1 MALSMADWII
11 VGIYL
16 AIIVG
21 IGVSMK
27 RRAGSK
33 IEDFFIS
40 GRNLRWWLIGTSMVA
55 AAFAADTPLFIT
67 SLVRR
72 FGISGAWYYWNASL
86 NGLLSAFLF
95 APFWRRSL
103 AVTDAEYRE
112 MRYSGQSGKLLR
124 SVWAIYQG
132 ILCNCISMGWVIL
145 AMVKIAK
152 VALGLPP
159 QVTVLGLTMSSS
171 VALTVFVLILVLI
184 YAVLSGLWGIIM
196 VDFFQFFIALGG
208 TIRLAVISVQKVG
221 GIGAL
226 HQGIIALPGAG
237 ENFLRIIP
245 SYGTTAMTF
254 FIVGLC
260 VQWWASPWVDG
271 GIYVAQRTLA
281 AKDERHAVLGRNWGN
296 IAQMG
301 IMVWPWIIVAL
312 CSLVIFPS
320 AQHPELAADPETAYP
335 KMVVTMLPTVF
346 RGLMVAAFL
355 AAFMSTMSTLLNNT
369 SSYMVNDLYNRFLVR
384 NMPPKHYVLMGRI
397 CILLAAVIAGC
408 IAIVSQSILRL
419 SMFVFE
425 ITAGVGMIFILRWLW
440 WRINAWSE
448 LSSYAVGLIA
458 AILVNIKFG
467 QMLLMKIALFFTPV
481 SMAAGIEH
489 FFLHKIDG
497 LSGFPFRMTFLAIF
511 TTTVCLAITFL
522 TRPCETEHLVRFY
535 KKIKLVGPGWRKIR
549 KITGPVELEP
559 GQIPFRWSTI
569 IAGAVLFYGIFFGLG
584 RLSLGYYKSGTTS
597 LLIAVISGF
606 YLWKRLKSYDVL
618 GSKNK

>member
-1 MALSMADWII
+1 MVDWII
-11 VGIYL
+11 VAVYL
-16 AIIVG
+16 TVIVG

-27 RRAGSK
+27 RRAGNK

-112 MRYSGQSGKLLR
+112 MRYSGPSGKLLR

-132 ILCNCISMGWVIL
+132 ILCNCITMGWVML
-145 AMVKIAK
+145 AMVKIGK

-159 QVTVLGLTMSSS
+159 QVTILGLTVSSS
-171 VALTVFVLILVLI
+171 VAMTVFILILVLI
-184 YAVLSGLWGIIM
+184 YAALSGLWGIIM

-208 TIRLAVISVQKVG
+208 TVLLAVISVQKIG
-221 GIGAL
+221 GIAAL
-226 HQGIIALPGAG
+226 NQNIIALPEAG

-245 SYGTTAMTF
+245 SYGTAAMTF
-254 FIVGLC
+254 FIVGLG

-301 IMVWPWIIVAL
+301 IMVWPWVIVAL
-312 CSLVIFPS
+312 CSLILFPS

-335 KMVVTMLPTVF
+335 KMVVTVLPVVL

-369 SSYMVNDLYNRFLVR
+369 SSYMVNDLYKRFLVP
-384 NMPPKHYVLMGRI
+384 NMSPNHYVLMGRI
-397 CILLAAVIAGC
+397 CILLSAVIGGGVAIAG
-408 IAIVSQSILRL
+408 QSILRL

-425 ITAGVGMIFILRWLW
+425 ISAGAGLIFILRWLW

-448 LSSYAVGLIA
+448 LSSYVVGLIA
-458 AILVNIKFG
+458 AILVNVRFG
-467 QMLLMKIALFFTPV
+467 QMLLMKIALFFAPV
-481 SMAAGIEH
+481 SRAAGIEH
-489 FFLHKIDG
+489 FFLHEIDG
-497 LSGFPFRMTFLAIF
+497 MSGFPFRMTFLAVF
-511 TTTVCLAITFL
+511 STTLCLVITLL
-522 TRPCETEHLVRFY
+522 TAPCETEHLVRFY
-535 KKIKLVGPGWRKIR
+535 KRVKLVGPGWRKIK
-549 KITGPVELEP
+549 KIAGPVELEP

-569 IAGAVLFYGIFFGLG
+569 IAGAVLFYGIFFTLG
-584 RLSLGYYKSGTTS
+584 KLPFGYYREGSVGLVLAVVSG
-597 LLIAVISGF
+597 I
-606 YLWKRLKSYDVL
+606 YLWKKLKVFDT
-618 GSKNK
+618 GNF